1 MNVPQTKPQRL
12 QKSRPRQSDWAA
24 GNGAKYLSY
33 AEAWA
38 RIRLVKDGQV
48 LERAVS
54 NWVDAAR
61 KEITGASK
69 SGGRS

>member
-1 MNVPQTKPQRL
+1 MNVSQTKPLRL
-12 QKSRPRQSDWAA
+12 QKSRPRRSDWAA

-38 RIRLVKDGQV
+38 RIRLVKDCQV
-48 LERAVS
+48 LARAVS

-61 KEITGASK
+61 KEITKASK
-69 SGGRS
+69 AKGGS